1 LSRRRTRALALAG
14 LLLVM
19 VGNTACWEQW
29 SPTWF
34 PQMKKQLAVQAFEDT
49 GVPGHPQGFSPPE
62 GTVPTNGLDAPA
74 TSVIDDSIKEASA
87 IPDAV
92 ADGLVN
98 PVAPDLRSLENGRK
112 RYETFCAPC
121 HGITGMADGPV
132 AKVFL
137 GVLPLVVSKAR
148 TDGHLYTTLEYGR
161 RRMPA
166 YGRLTMQERWDI
178 VNYVRYMFPIKTDHK
193 VAAAVPGGGRP

>member
-1 LSRRRTRALALAG
+1 LSRHRTRALAAAG
-14 LLLVM
+14 LALVM
-19 VGNTACWEQW
+19 VGNMGCWEQW

-34 PQMKKQLAVQAFEDT
+34 PQMKKQLVTQAFEDT

-62 GTVPTNGLDAPA
+62 GTVPTNGLETPP
-74 TSVIDDSIKEASA
+74 TTVIDDSITEATA

-92 ADGLVN
+92 ADGIVN
-98 PVAPDLRSLENGRK
+98 PVAADLRSLENGKK

-121 HGITGMADGPV
+121 HGVSGMANGPV

-137 GVLPLVVSKAR
+137 GVLPLVVSTSR
-148 TDGHLYTTLEYGR
+148 TDGHIYTTIEYGR
-161 RRMPA
+161 RRMPG

-178 VNYVRYMFPIKTDHK
+178 VNYVRYLFPKPGQK
-193 VAAAVPGGGRP
+193 VAVAAPAGGQP